1 MTGIEIAGL
10 FKDYGWQ
17 GLSALLCVVISI
29 LFRTLQDCQGNR
41 VTDAKLGTE
50 ALTRQAST
58 NTELATGMQSLRD
71 GQVEIMRIVSLL
83 QRDAENDDERTQE
96 KIKSLTD
103 AVIDLGRRLEAVCR
117 GGIR

>member
-10 FKDYGWQ
+10 LKDYGWP
-17 GLSALLCVVISI
+17 GACAILCVVIGV
-29 LFRTLQDCQGNR
+29 LYRTLQDSQGSR

-58 NTELATGMQSLRD
+58 NAEMATGMQSLRD

-103 AVIDLGRRLEAVCR
+103 AVIDLGRRLELVCR
-117 GGIR
+117 GGGR